1 MLNTEEGQE
10 DDSWTVYSFP
20 IAFCIC
26 MDFFFSDMPN
36 LTATVFPDPVLPLK
50 QAWFFLVWGLDFL
63 ASLTLH
69 HVLNVSASPWI
80 FDAISRLLE
89 T

>member
-1 MLNTEEGQE
+1 MTPGLCTA
-10 DDSWTVYSFP
+10 SLLHFVFVW
-20 IAFCIC
+20 I
-26 MDFFFSDMPN
+26 FFFSDMPN